1 MAISALVGIAA
12 TATATVMLGTF
23 GAAAIAIGI
32 GAAGLM
38 SYALDS
44 MMEDVAVD
52 TMSNRNTSSK
62 ATVAPRQVVYGK
74 CRTGGVIVYENTS
87 ADFAD
92 TEGDHAYLHQF
103 VVFSEGECESIEK
116 VFFDETV
123 CAERDSGG
131 TLRYKNQYKKSQGT
145 DTVGNH
151 VLLDLSK
158 LGTDTQTAITGSQSA
173 AVDTSGVIPSEWTSN
188 HKLLG
193 VCYLYAQMHHEPEVY
208 DGKTPRISAL
218 IKGKKIYNPT
228 YDSSESDWQVGA
240 NSGHSKTDSSTWEW
254 SDNPVLILLDYMMNE
269 DYGLGE
275 SLDSFNAASAK
286 EALAYCDQLINL
298 HPSGQEKRF
307 TCNGI
312 VTADNSHRKN
322 IENILSSMNGQ
333 LLYSNGQYHIK
344 AYKFEAVNP
353 QVVNEDI
360 LINEF
365 DVVTKSSR
373 RDLYN
378 VVRGKFVAEEHDY
391 QMTEYPQQTSGLKDS
406 DNPALGN
413 EYEYDDG
420 ETLPLEYDLP
430 MTTSNTMAQ
439 RLAYL
444 LLLRSRLQATVKF
457 ETNLKGL
464 VYTVGDNIYVTNAS
478 IGYSNKLFQI
488 TSLTV
493 APDLKKGISVKIE
506 AQENNQGIYN
516 WQANTATDFTT
527 QGTVSIGELTVE
539 PPTNLSVV
547 PSLVNI
553 GDDRKMNWDISFDAS
568 NDALLSHYV
577 LKHRHLNDLELQTIN
592 LGKSTT
598 ASLPDRDN
606 GEEYLVEVRAV
617 NINGV
622 ESDSIQGFFSFTLPE
637 AINPSFA
644 IVEQTT
650 LTEPTTQQMTDALG
664 RAPVSGD
671 VINLVQVDAD
681 GVPIDG
687 IRYIFE
693 PEMTSQYTDVD
704 NYAKLSNVSTAAF
717 LKFDVTYREKNVTP
731 TFSFAKIDDSTFNKN
746 YGDTTDFEGVSF
758 TTNTANGYTVARFI
772 VQQTQA
778 EHDTEY
784 LANGTVQTEQKGNM
798 RITATHGVNTS
809 TVDVFIFN
817 SITHAA

>member
-1 MAISALVGIAA
+1 MAVSAIVAVA
-12 TATATVMLGTF
+12 TTATASVIIGF

-32 GAAGLM
+32 GAAVIM
-38 SYALDS
+38 KYAMDS
-44 MMEDVAVD
+44 MMEDMSVD
-52 TMSNRNTSSK
+52 TMSNRNTTSK
-62 ATVAPRQVVYGK
+62 ATVAPRQVVYGL

-103 VVFSEGECESIEK
+103 IVFSEGECESIEK

-123 CAERDSGG
+123 CAERDSNG
-131 TLRYKNQYKKSQGT
+131 TLRFKNQYKKSSGT

-151 VLLDLSK
+151 VLLNVSK
-158 LGTDTQTAITGSQSA
+158 LGTDTQTAITGSSSA
-173 AVDTSGVIPSEWTSN
+173 GIDRSGSIPSEWTSN

-208 DGKTPRISAL
+208 DGKTPKISAV
-218 IKGKKIYNPT
+218 IKGKKVYNPT
-228 YDSSESDWQVGA
+228 YDQTESDWQVGS
-240 NSGHSKTDSSTWEW
+240 NTGSNKNDPSTWVW
-254 SDNPVLILLDYMMNE
+254 TDNPVLCLLDYMMSD

-344 AYKFEAVNP
+344 AYKFQSINP
-353 QVVNEDI
+353 QVVDESI
-360 LINEF
+360 LVNQF

-378 VVRGKFVAEEHDY
+378 VVKGKFISEEHDY
-391 QMTEYPQQTSGLKDS
+391 QMTDYPQQTSGLKD
-406 DNPALGN
+406 PAYPIIGN

-420 ETLPLEYDLP
+420 ETLPMDYDLP

-444 LLLRSRLQATVKF
+444 LLLRSRLQTIIKF

-464 VYTVGDNIYVTNAS
+464 VYTVGDNIQVTNAS
-478 IGYSNKLFQI
+478 IGYSEKYFQI
-488 TSLTV
+488 INLTV
-493 APDLKKGISVKIE
+493 APNQKKGITVQIE
-506 AQENNQGIYN
+506 AQENIQGIYN
-516 WQANTATDFTT
+516 WQASSAADFTV
-527 QGTVSIGELTVE
+527 QGTVTIGTLTVE
-539 PPTNLSVV
+539 PPTNLVV
-547 PSLVNI
+547 TPTLDNL
-553 GDDRKMNWDISFDAS
+553 DLDRKMDWNISFTAS

-577 LKHRHLNDLELQTIN
+577 LKHRYLHDTELQTIN

-598 ASLPDRDN
+598 ATLPDRDN

-617 NINGV
+617 NIHGL
-622 ESDSIQGFFSFTLPE
+622 ESDPIQGFFQFSLPE
-637 AINPSFA
+637 SVAPQFA
-644 IVEQTT
+644 IIEQTT
-650 LTEPTTQQMTDALG
+650 LTEPTVAQITEVLG

-671 VINLVQVDAD
+671 VINLVQVDAS
-681 GVPIDG
+681 GIPIDG
-687 IRYIFE
+687 VRYVFE
-693 PEMTSQYTDVD
+693 PEMTVTYTDLTSYVQ
-704 NYAKLSNVSTAAF
+704 NSTLSNAAY
-717 LKFDVTYREKNVTP
+717 LKFDVVYKEKLVTP
-731 TFSFAKIDDSTFNKN
+731 TFTFAKIDDQRFEKT
-746 YGDTTDFEGVSF
+746 YGDETDFEGITF
-758 TTNTANGYTVARFI
+758 TTNTANGWTVARFI
-772 VQQTQA
+772 IQHTQA
-778 EHDTEY
+778 EHDAQYASDSTQI
-784 LANGTVQTEQKGNM
+784 TRQQGNL
-798 RITATHGVNTS
+798 RITATVGVQSTS
-809 TVDVFIFN
+809 IDVFVLN
-817 SITHAA
+817 SITHVN

>member
-1 MAISALVGIAA
+1 MAVSALVAIAT
-12 TATATVMLGTF
+12 TATASALIGF

-32 GAAGLM
+32 GAAAIM
-38 SYALDS
+38 NYAMDG
-44 MMEDVAVD
+44 MYEDVAVD
-52 TMSNRNTSSK
+52 TMSNRNTTSK
-62 ATVAPRQVVYGK
+62 ATVAPRQVVYGE

-87 ADFAD
+87 ADFAN

-103 VVFSEGECESIEK
+103 IVFSEGECERIEK
-116 VFFDETV
+116 VFFDEVV
-123 CAERDSGG
+123 CAERDAGG

-151 VLLDLSK
+151 VLLNISK
-158 LGTDTQTAITGSQSA
+158 LGTDTQTAITGSSSA
-173 AVDTSGVIPSEWTSN
+173 AVDTSGAIPSEWTSN

-208 DGKTPRISAL
+208 DGKTPKISVIL
-218 IKGKKIYNPT
+218 KGKKIYNPT

-240 NSGHSKTDSSTWEW
+240 NSGHSKNDPSTWEW
-254 SDNPVLILLDYMMNE
+254 SDNPVLILLDYMMSE

-275 SLDSFNAASAK
+275 KLESFNAASAK

-344 AYKFEAVNP
+344 AYKFGSVNP
-353 QVVNEDI
+353 QVVDESI
-360 LINEF
+360 LINDF

-378 VVRGKFVAEEHDY
+378 VVRGKFVSEEHDY
-391 QMTEYPQQTSGLKDS
+391 QMTEYPEQTSGLKDS
-406 DNPALGN
+406 QYPSLGN

-420 ETLPLEYDLP
+420 ETLRTEYNLP

-444 LLLRSRLQATVKF
+444 LLLRSRLQTTIKF
-457 ETNLKGL
+457 QTNMKGL
-464 VYTVGDNIYVTNAS
+464 VYTVGDNINVTNAS
-478 IGYSNKLFQI
+478 IGYSNKKFQI
-488 TSLTV
+488 INLTV
-493 APDLKKGISVKIE
+493 APDAKKGISVQIE
-506 AQENNQGIYN
+506 AQENNSGIYN
-516 WQANTATDFTT
+516 WQADTATDFTT
-527 QGTVSIGELTVE
+527 QGTVSIGTLTVE

-553 GDDRKMNWDISFDAS
+553 GNDGKMNWDISFDAS

-577 LKHRHLNDLELQTIN
+577 LKHRHLNDLEVQTIN

-617 NINGV
+617 NIHGI
-622 ESDSIQGFFSFTLPE
+622 ESNSIQGFFSFSLPE
-637 AINPSFA
+637 FINPAFA
-644 IVEQTT
+644 IIEQTT
-650 LTEPTTQQMTDALG
+650 LTEPTTQQMRDALG

-671 VINLVQVDAD
+671 VINLVQVDAN
-681 GVPIDG
+681 GIAIDG

-693 PEMTSQYTDVD
+693 PEMTSQYTDIN
-704 NYAKLSNVSTAAF
+704 NYFKLTSSNQTAF
-717 LKFDVTYREKNVTP
+717 LKFDVVYREKNVTP
-731 TFSFAKIDDSTFNKN
+731 TFTFAKADDNTFSKN
-746 YGDTTDFEGVSF
+746 YGDETDFSGITF
-758 TTNTANGYTVARFI
+758 TTNTANGYAVARFI
-772 VQQTQA
+772 VQHTQA
-778 EHDTEY
+778 EHDAEY
-784 LANGTVQTEQKGNM
+784 ADTGRLTTEQKGNL
-798 RITATHGVNTS
+798 RITATHGVNTE
-809 TVDVFIFN
+809 TIDVFVYTAIRDT
-817 SITHAA
+817 S